1 MSNPTRNY
9 SSIYDKSMTTMLSV
23 CLIVR
28 DEAKVL
34 ARCLSGVAGVCDE
47 IIVVDT
53 GSLDDTK
60 RVAAEFT
67 DKIYDFTWQDDFAA
81 ARNFAFSKASGDA
94 LMYLDADDVVLPE
107 EAEKIRAFRILPHGI
122 DTVFAEYDIPENG
135 CVSVCPRIVRKRPSD
150 DYWVNPIHETIAV
163 PGKSLLSDLRIL
175 HRKTKP
181 AAYDRNLSI
190 IRNLQKCGYNWNFH
204 LAANCW
210 LDAYSVG
217 DSPLANAL
225 WKICCDCAM
234 RGDDPTVAALISA
247 VVLFRTGD
255 SDTANAMLRFKHL
268 ATIKRLTALQA
279 DIRNKG
285 HNLPKQ
291 YIS

>member
-1 MSNPTRNY
+1 MA
-9 SSIYDKSMTTMLSV
+9 TMLSV

-28 DEAKVL
+28 DEAEVL
-34 ARCLSGVAGVCDE
+34 ARCLSGVACVCDE

-53 GSLDDTK
+53 GSHDDTK
-60 RVAAEFT
+60 RLAAEFT
-67 DKIYDFTWQDDFAA
+67 DKIFDYTWRDDFAA

-107 EAEKIRAFRILPHGI
+107 EANKLRAFQSMPDGI

-135 CVSVCPRIVRKRPSD
+135 CISICPRIVRKRASN
-150 DYWVNPIHETIAV
+150 DYWVNPIHETIDV
-163 PGKSLLSDLRIL
+163 PGKTLISDLRIL

-190 IRNLQKCGYNWNFH
+190 IRNLLKIGYNWNFH

-217 DSPLANAL
+217 DRPLAEAL
-225 WKICCDCAM
+225 WEICCSCAV
-234 RGDDPTVAALISA
+234 RGDDTAVADLISS

-255 SDTANAMLRFKHL
+255 LETADVVQRFKHL
-268 ATIKRLTALQA
+268 AMFKRLSALQA
-279 DIRNKG
+279 DIRGNPSYE
-285 HNLPKQ
+285 NILPRHDR
-291 YIS
+291 